1 MRGENHMKFVLD
13 SHTHTIASGHA
24 YSTILEMARTA
35 ADKGLELL
43 CITDHAPG
51 MEGTTCRDY
60 FANIRVIDRQLF
72 GVQLMVG
79 SELNIMDTQGSVDL
93 DKSLLRKLDLAVA
106 SLHTKCIA
114 PGGDAEGY
122 THALVSAM
130 QNPYVNIIGHP
141 DDGRYP
147 LDYPTLVRAAGEY
160 GVLLEVN
167 NSSLTPGC
175 FRENAP
181 VHCAEMLR
189 LCKQEGVPVVV
200 GSDAHFASYV
210 GNHQYAQALFEELDF
225 PEELVMNRD
234 ASAFQAFIRAH
245 HARA

>member
-1 MRGENHMKFVLD
+1 MNFILD
-13 SHTHTIASGHA
+13 SHTHTVASGHA
-24 YSTILEMARTA
+24 YSTLMEMARAA
-35 ADKGLELL
+35 ADQGLKLL

-51 MEGTTCRDY
+51 MEGTTNRDY
-60 FANIRVIDRQLF
+60 FSNARIIDRELF
-72 GVQLMVG
+72 GVQLMIGV
-79 SELNIMDTQGSVDL
+79 ELNILDTQGKVDL
-93 DKSLLRKLDLAVA
+93 DQPLLSKLDLGVA

-122 THALVSAM
+122 THAVISAM
-130 QNPYVNIIGHP
+130 DNPYINIIGHP

-147 LDYPTLVRAAGEY
+147 LHYPEVVRAAGEK

-175 FRENAP
+175 FRQNAP

-200 GSDAHFASYV
+200 GSDAHMCTYV
-210 GNHQYAQALFEELDF
+210 GRHQYAEALLKELDF
-225 PEELVMNRD
+225 PKELVMNRD
-234 ASAFQAFIRAH
+234 SDTFRAFVNAH
-245 HARA
+245 RSPKQ

>member
-1 MRGENHMKFVLD
+1 MNFVLD
-13 SHTHTIASGHA
+13 SHTHTVASGHA
-24 YSTILEMARTA
+24 YSTLMEMARAA
-35 ADKGLELL
+35 ADQGLKLL

-51 MEGTTCRDY
+51 MEGTTNRDY
-60 FANIRVIDRQLF
+60 FSNARIIDRELF
-72 GVQLMVG
+72 GVQLMIGV
-79 SELNIMDTQGSVDL
+79 ELNILDTQGKVDL
-93 DKSLLRKLDLAVA
+93 DQPLLSKLDLGVA

-122 THALVSAM
+122 THAVISAM
-130 QNPYVNIIGHP
+130 DNPYINIIGHP

-147 LDYPTLVRAAGEY
+147 LHYPEVVRAAGEK

-175 FRENAP
+175 FRQNAP

-200 GSDAHFASYV
+200 GSDAHMCTYV
-210 GNHQYAQALFEELDF
+210 GRHQYAEALLKELDF

-234 ASAFQAFIRAH
+234 SDAFRAFVNAH
-245 HARA
+245 RSPKK

>member
-1 MRGENHMKFVLD
+1 MNYLLD
-13 SHTHTIASGHA
+13 SHTHTVASGHA
-24 YSTILEMARTA
+24 YSTVLEMARA
-35 ADKGLELL
+35 AAEKGLELL

-60 FANIRVIDRQLF
+60 FANSRVIDRELF
-72 GVQLMVG
+72 GVQIMVG
-79 SELNIMDTQGSVDL
+79 AELNLMDCEGRMDL
-93 DKSLLRKLDLAVA
+93 DTAMLAKLDLAIV
-106 SLHTKCIA
+106 SLHTKCL
-114 PGGDAEGY
+114 PTGGCAETY
-122 THALVSAM
+122 THGLLEAM
-130 QNPYVNIIGHP
+130 KNPYVNIIGHP

-147 LDYPTLVRAAGEY
+147 LDYPALVRAAGEA

-175 FRENAP
+175 FRVNAP

-189 LCKQEGVPVVV
+189 LCKKEGVPVVV
-200 GSDAHFASYV
+200 GSDAHFVSFV

-234 ASAFQAFIRAH
+234 AAAFRAFVEAHRNRAK
-245 HARA
+245 

>member
-1 MRGENHMKFVLD
+1 MRGENSMKFVLD
-13 SHTHTIASGHA
+13 SHTHTVASGHA
-24 YSTILEMARTA
+24 YSTVLEMARAA
-35 ADKGLELL
+35 ADLGLELL

-51 MEGTTCRDY
+51 MEGTTNRDY
-60 FANIRVIDRQLF
+60 FANARVIDRELF

-79 SELNIMDTQGSVDL
+79 AELNIMDTQGNVDL
-93 DKSLLRKLDLAVA
+93 DEPMLRKLDLAIA

-122 THALVSAM
+122 THALVTAM
-130 QNPYVNIIGHP
+130 QSPYINIIGHP

-147 LDYPTLVRAAGEY
+147 LDYPTLVRAAGEH

-175 FRENAP
+175 FRVNAP

-189 LCKQEGVPVVV
+189 LCKKEGVPVVV
-200 GSDAHFASYV
+200 GSDAHFVSYV
-210 GNHQYAQALFEELDF
+210 GNHQYARALFEELDF

-234 ASAFQAFIRAH
+234 AAAFRAFVEAHRNRA
-245 HARA
+245 

>member
-1 MRGENHMKFVLD
+1 MNFVLD
-13 SHTHTIASGHA
+13 SHTHTVASGHA
-24 YSTILEMARTA
+24 YSTLMEMARAA
-35 ADKGLELL
+35 ADQGLKLL

-51 MEGTTCRDY
+51 MEGTTNRDY
-60 FANIRVIDRQLF
+60 FSNARIIDRELF
-72 GVQLMVG
+72 GVQLMIGV
-79 SELNIMDTQGSVDL
+79 ELNILDTQGKVDL
-93 DKSLLRKLDLAVA
+93 DQPLLSKLDLGVA

-122 THALVSAM
+122 THTVISAM
-130 QNPYVNIIGHP
+130 DNPYINIIGHP

-147 LDYPTLVRAAGEY
+147 LHYSEVVRAAGEK

-175 FRENAP
+175 FRKNAP

-200 GSDAHFASYV
+200 GSDAHMCTYV
-210 GNHQYAQALFEELDF
+210 GRHQYAEALLKELDF

-234 ASAFQAFIRAH
+234 SDAFRAFVNAH
-245 HARA
+245 RSQK